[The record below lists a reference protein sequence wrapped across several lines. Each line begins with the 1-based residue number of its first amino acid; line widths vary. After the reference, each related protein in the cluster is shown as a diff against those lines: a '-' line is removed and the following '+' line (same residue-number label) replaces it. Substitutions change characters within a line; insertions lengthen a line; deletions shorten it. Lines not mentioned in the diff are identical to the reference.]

1 MGSMGLHRVEG
12 YVSRQAAVGGN
23 PRKARYLELYI
34 SAKLDAAAS
43 IVRKA
48 AVEAGGLVAVARNPI
63 EAEYAKEHGA
73 SGALRKTY
81 EVGKVINELI
91 SSGDV
96 REACYSAL
104 KKSQGTVIDE
114 CTISEVIL
122 ETRGGFDVGTVMLC
136 CSGTKYLIRFINEY
150 ITLEKNSERVATF
163 SDLITLI
170 NLRNSPS
177 SNVCRA
183 T

>member
-1 MGSMGLHRVEG
+1 M
-12 YVSRQAAVGGN
+12 
-23 PRKARYLELYI
+23 
-34 SAKLDAAAS
+34 
-43 IVRKA
+43 
-48 AVEAGGLVAVARNPI
+48 EAGGLVAVARNPI

-73 SGALRKTY
+73 SGALRKAY

-96 REACYSAL
+96 REACYSAF
-104 KKSQGTVIDE
+104 KESQGTVISE
-114 CTISEVIL
+114 CTVSEVTL
-122 ETRGGFDVGTVMLC
+122 ETRGGFDVGAATLD
-136 CSGTKYLIRFINEY
+136 CSGTKYSIRFINEY